1 MFSKGLSISR
11 GLSVAAAA
19 LAAAACVGLASTAVH
34 ASVIYQDNFTG
45 SSTLGTLNGAAPTVD
60 NGTSSTWTASS
71 AWADSGYTTNS
82 TGQRQNAYL
91 AFTPAPGHVY
101 TLTVRLD
108 VTGEGSSSGQPD
120 SNYWAALGFMTTPAT
135 TGGWDG
141 GGASLA

>member
-1 MFSKGLSISR
+1 MTTNAQKTLVALAVVAMGDTFVAGI
-11 GLSVAAAA
+11 GAAAA
-19 LAAAACVGLASTAVH
+19 ATT
-34 ASVIYQDNFTG
+34 VIYQDNFTG
-45 SSTLGTLNGAAPTVD
+45 SSATPLNGAKPTVD
-60 NGTSSTWTASS
+60 HGPSSTWTASS
-71 AWADSGYTTNS
+71 AWADSGHSKSSGNA
-82 TGQRQNAYL
+82 RKNAYL
-91 AFTPAPGHVY
+91 NFVPAPGHVY